1 MEWLKNKLIKL
12 YLWWKSDLKRVRL
25 EILTWSTE
33 ASEGK
38 TNIYYDDMFRQ
49 GSSFSIMLLPF
60 VMKSKVHLWRPRW
73 ASIDKTVGCLFHATY
88 NWTFL
93 KRESNNDLCDRI
105 DGDGLLFA
113 IEIGTEDPNHLVK
126 FTYNNISGL
135 LNYRPL
141 AYAAIIEDIGRLS
154 FIKESTKLHDIF
166 LAMYKHC
173 FMERDLE
180 TAYTDLKMWRKDGIL
195 FILFDN

>member
-1 MEWLKNKLIKL
+1 
-12 YLWWKSDLKRVRL
+12 L
-25 EILTWSTE
+25 EILAWSTE
-33 ASEGK
+33 ASEGINNPFHDRMLC
-38 TNIYYDDMFRQ
+38 T
-49 GSSFSIMLLPF
+49 GSGLSIMLLPF
-60 VMKSKVHLWRPRW
+60 VMKSKIHLWRPRW
-73 ASIDKTVGCLFHATY
+73 ARIRTTSVGILYHDAF
-88 NWTFL
+88 NWSYL
-93 KRESNNDLCDRI
+93 KREINNDLCDRV

-126 FTYNNISGL
+126 FIYNNISGL

-141 AYAAIIEDIGRLS
+141 AYAAILNDIGRLS
-154 FIKESTKLHDIF
+154 FIKESTKIHDIF

-180 TAYTDLKMWRKDGIL
+180 TVYTELKMWRKDGIL